1 MSVEF
6 TRKGCQKVN
15 TIKSVTFTL
24 YSVDTYR
31 HFAGVKFD
39 TVGVVFTPVILL
51 CSIYLSYHKSL
62 YIIFFPRSKVFPLLL
77 QLGKDC

>member
-51 CSIYLSYHKSL
+51 CGNLEIYL
-62 YIIFFPRSKVFPLLL
+62 IFSVTEALSHTHT
-77 QLGKDC
+77 

>member
-39 TVGVVFTPVILL
+39 TVGVLFTPVILL
-51 CSIYLSYHKSL
+51 WAIIRQAYDGTCPIISL
-62 YIIFFPRSKVFPLLL
+62 ADSSVRELMI
-77 QLGKDC
+77 

>member
-51 CSIYLSYHKSL
+51 CILFKMKTKTYLDMFWL
-62 YIIFFPRSKVFPLLL
+62 TLV
-77 QLGKDC
+77 

>member
-39 TVGVVFTPVILL
+39 TVGVVFTPVIL
-51 CSIYLSYHKSL
+51 
-62 YIIFFPRSKVFPLLL
+62 V
-77 QLGKDC
+77 